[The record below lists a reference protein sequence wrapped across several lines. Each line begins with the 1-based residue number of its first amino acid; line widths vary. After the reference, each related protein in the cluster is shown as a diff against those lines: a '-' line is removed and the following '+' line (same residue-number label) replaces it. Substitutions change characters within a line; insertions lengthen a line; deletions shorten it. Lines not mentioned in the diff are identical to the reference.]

1 MEKIKLQTPII
12 FCGSEIRFSS
22 QTVLCGIGSCFAK
35 DILERFFHCGFK
47 GAQNPNGIVYNAV
60 SIFES
65 LKRIVSNEPY
75 KMDEFFEHNGLFHSW
90 AHHGSFSSG
99 NIDEAMAKVNAALH
113 EFRDFLSRCN
123 LLIITPSSSVV
134 YEYIP
139 EKRIVANCHKVP
151 NNKFERRLLSPEE
164 NYKVLAGAV
173 QTIKSFNPSCK
184 VLFTL
189 SPVRHYPGELVL
201 NSRSKA
207 HLLTAIHRCLQDFS
221 ELLYFPSYE
230 IMLDELRDYRFYNE
244 DMLHPNELA
253 RRIIF
258 ERFLETYFDS
268 SAKQLIENNEKLNL
282 SSLHKALKNS

>member
-1 MEKIKLQTPII
+1 MEKIKLQTPVI
-12 FCGSEIRFSS
+12 FNSRDIRFSS

-35 DILERFFHCGFK
+35 DILERFFQCGFT

-65 LKRIVSNEPY
+65 LKRIVADEPY
-75 KMDEFFEHNGLFHSW
+75 RMEEFFEHNGLFHNW
-90 AHHGSFSSG
+90 AHHGSFSSE
-99 NIDEAMAKVNAALH
+99 NIDDAQRKTNAALG
-113 EFRDFLSRCN
+113 EFRDFLSKCN

-151 NNKFERRLLSPEE
+151 NNKFERRLLSPDE
-164 NYKVLAGAV
+164 NYKALSASV
-173 QTIKSFNPSCK
+173 QTVKSFNPSCRI
-184 VLFTL
+184 LFTL
-189 SPVRHYPGELVL
+189 SPVRHYPGELIL
-201 NSRSKA
+201 NSQSKA
-207 HLLTAIHRCLQDFS
+207 HLLTAIHRCLNDFP

-253 RRIIF
+253 RKIIF
-258 ERFLETYFDS
+258 GRFLETYFDV
-268 SAKQLIENNEKLNL
+268 SAKQFIEKNEKLAIFSNHRPL
-282 SSLHKALKNS
+282 NS

>member
-1 MEKIKLQTPII
+1 MEKIKLQTPVVFNSRDIK
-12 FCGSEIRFSS
+12 FSS

-35 DILERFFHCGFK
+35 DILERFFDSGFR

-65 LKRIVSNEPY
+65 LKRIVANESY
-75 KMDEFFEHNGLFHSW
+75 KMEEFFEHNGIFHSW
-90 AHHGSFSSG
+90 THHGSFSSESI
-99 NIDEAMAKVNAALH
+99 NEALTKANAARS
-113 EFRDFLSRCN
+113 EFREFLNKCN
-123 LLIITPSSSVV
+123 LFIITPSSSVV
-134 YEYIP
+134 YEYITGR
-139 EKRIVANCHKVP
+139 KIVANCHKVP

-164 NYKVLAGAV
+164 NYKALSDAV
-173 QTIKSFNPSCK
+173 HVIKSFNSSCRI
-184 VLFTL
+184 LFTL
-189 SPVRHYPGELVL
+189 SPVRHYPGELIL
-201 NSRSKA
+201 NSQSKA
-207 HLLTAIHRCLQDFS
+207 HLLTAIHRCLHDFP

-253 RRIIF
+253 RKIIF

-282 SSLHKALKNS
+282 SSKHRPLNS